1 MISMAGKAIR
11 RWWALFALPTFA
23 AFIIGFLV
31 PFIMGV
37 YLSFCEFTTV
47 TDGEWVG
54 LKNYGKALNW
64 TDSFMARAFTRR
76 SMFCRHFP
84 V

>member
-37 YLSFCEFTTV
+37 YYY
-47 TDGEWVG
+47 
-54 LKNYGKALNW
+54 N
-64 TDSFMARAFTRR
+64 DSIIPYRTY
-76 SMFCRHFP
+76 
-84 V
+84 

>member
-54 LKNYGKALNW
+54 LKNYGKALK
-64 TDSFMARAFTRR
+64 DKGLRR
-76 SMFCRHFP
+76 LILP
-84 V
+84 VRLICLLMLLQ

>member
-37 YLSFCEFTTV
+37 YLSFCESPSPMANGWGSRTTP
-47 TDGEWVG
+47 
-54 LKNYGKALNW
+54 
-64 TDSFMARAFTRR
+64 RR
-76 SMFCRHFP
+76 
-84 V
+84 

>member
-37 YLSFCEFTTV
+37 YLSFCEFTTGRILV
-47 TDGEWVG
+47 VVATPEV
-54 LKNYGKALNW
+54 
-64 TDSFMARAFTRR
+64 
-76 SMFCRHFP
+76 
-84 V
+84 

>member
-37 YLSFCEFTTV
+37 YLSL
-47 TDGEWVG
+47 G
-54 LKNYGKALNW
+54 LRTFSW
-64 TDSFMARAFTRR
+64 R
-76 SMFCRHFP
+76 
-84 V
+84 

>member
-23 AFIIGFLV
+23 AFIGFLV

-47 TDGEWVG
+47 TDGE
-54 LKNYGKALNW
+54 
-64 TDSFMARAFTRR
+64 
-76 SMFCRHFP
+76 
-84 V
+84 